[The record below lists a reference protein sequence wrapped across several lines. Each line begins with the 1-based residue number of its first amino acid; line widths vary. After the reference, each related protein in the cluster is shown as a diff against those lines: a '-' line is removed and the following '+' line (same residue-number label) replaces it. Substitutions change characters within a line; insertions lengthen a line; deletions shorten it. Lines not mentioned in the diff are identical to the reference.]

1 MTFQEDNIMTF
12 KKLLGI
18 IVSAAFITVSA
29 SACANASATA
39 QTGSTAASGETAK
52 ELRTIRVGHMTGL
65 PNQYAD
71 YIGTQQGIYEKYGI
85 KLETSEYAAGINTVD
100 AIATGTADI
109 GLLADFAAVNRIG
122 NTLDATNLVIFTELA
137 LSEFNIGGLYVAPK
151 YADDL
156 KTLDGSEGWIT
167 QIGTVWEYYNW
178 QSQTYI
184 GIDPDKQK
192 IVQTDSKQT
201 SLALAAQGNASAIIA
216 HGADGRRFEE
226 QGWVLAATSKD
237 IGIKTGTFLVT
248 TREFLEQNNDL
259 VADYLKALN
268 ESIDYVTANVET
280 SAESAEAKFGIA
292 KDDFIVTWQSFNFGL
307 GFSEEGAKHLENV
320 GAWAFE
326 HGKFPNEYDIRR
338 FIDTSAAVK
347 ALPDKVSLK

>member
-1 MTFQEDNIMTF
+1 M
-12 KKLLGI
+12 KLKNLFGI
-18 IVSAAFITVSA
+18 IASTALITVSA

-39 QTGSTAASGETAK
+39 ATDGTSASTAAATANEETK
-52 ELRTIRVGHMTGL
+52 QLRTIRVGHMTGL

-137 LSEFNIGGLYVAPK
+137 LSEFNVGGLYVAPK

-156 KTLDGSEGWIT
+156 KSLDGSEGWIT

-216 HGADGRRFEE
+216 HGADAKRFEA
-226 QGWVLAATSKD
+226 QGWVLAATSKE
-237 IGIKTGTFLVT
+237 IGVKTGTFLVT

-268 ESIDYVTANVET
+268 ESIDYVTANVES

-307 GFSEEGAKHLENV
+307 GFSEAGAEHLEKV

-326 HGKFPNEYDIRR
+326 HGRFPKEYDIRK
-338 FIDTSAAVK
+338 FIDTSAAEK
-347 ALPDKVSLK
+347 AIPDKVTLKK